1 MLTLLITLA
10 TLTGIA
16 YSSDPTTPQ
25 HLRAKSNSTSLAY
38 NGFYFS
44 SYHQGAGFADATLVS
59 NISQALGGAF
69 LNATAN
75 VTESQYYL
83 NFNTSISTGAS
94 SSIFYHAQISSGG
107 SYDSLSLLTV
117 NLAEAPTSGFSFDD
131 QGKLSWENSTNFA
144 ACEWTH
150 AV

>member
-1 MLTLLITLA
+1 MLTLLVTLA
-10 TLTGIA
+10 TLTGFA
-16 YSSDPTTPQ
+16 YASDPTTPQ

-38 NGFYFS
+38 NG
-44 SYHQGAGFADATLVS
+44 AGFADATLLANV
-59 NISQALGGAF
+59 SQALGGAF

-75 VTESQYYL
+75 VTEFQYYL
-83 NFNTSISTGAS
+83 DFNTSLSTGAS

-107 SYDSLSLLTV
+107 AYDSLSLLTV
-117 NLAEAPTSGFSFDD
+117 NVAEAPTSGFSFDD
-131 QGKLSWENSTNFA
+131 QGRLSWQNSTNFA